1 MQRKVDYNI
10 LFKKIRDYDNV
21 EMQFGIYMSIL
32 HKEKKNN
39 NNNEVKTETE
49 LQLYFSTVEIDLLT
63 VQSVKK

>member
-1 MQRKVDYNI
+1 MTMWKCSLVYICQYYIKR
-10 LFKKIRDYDNV
+10 
-21 EMQFGIYMSIL
+21 
-32 HKEKKNN
+32 KNN